1 MTGRRIRVIPTLLID
16 AQGRLVKTVRF
27 GQRTYIGDPVNA
39 VRIFNEKEVD
49 ELIILDIDASR
60 SRRGPDFSR
69 IEDLAGE
76 AFMPVSYGGGLADV
90 GQVARVFESGIE
102 KVILSSAISGNMD
115 LVGQSAARF
124 GSQAVTV
131 CLPVGRDLFGHE
143 TVRVRSG
150 RKILKGTP
158 AETARRAVDAGAGEV
173 MVYDI
178 DRDGTFEGYNSKT
191 LSAVSANV
199 SVPVV
204 ACGGASGLED
214 FVEAVNAGGASAV
227 AAGSCFV
234 YQSARRG
241 VLITYPSRNE
251 LEAKVFSRLI

>member
-1 MTGRRIRVIPTLLID
+1 MTGRRIRIIPTLLID

-49 ELIILDIDASR
+49 ELIILDIDATR
-60 SRRGPDFSR
+60 AQREPDYSR
-69 IEDLAGE
+69 IEDLASE

-90 GQVARVFESGIE
+90 DQVARVFESGIE
-102 KVILSSAISGNMD
+102 KVILSSALLGNME
-115 LVGQSAARF
+115 LVSKAAARF

-131 CLPVGRDLFGHE
+131 CLPIGRDMFGRE
-143 TVRVRSG
+143 IVRISSG
-150 RKILKGTP
+150 RKALKGTP
-158 AETARRAVDAGAGEV
+158 AEAARRAVEAGAGEV
-173 MVYDI
+173 MVYDME
-178 DRDGTFEGYNSKT
+178 RDGTFEGYNSRI
-191 LSAVSANV
+191 LRAVSANV